1 MTLTAP
7 RSLKLPSAPLTAVG
21 MVLSELLLAVVI
33 GFGLLL
39 LGADGTSWILG
50 GIAAGAIVFRVSCTY
65 LQIEAT
71 PNRTAR
77 KIGQLLVGL
86 TVGFS
91 VQHSDVGA
99 IAGQIPIFALLTGC
113 LLLGSLGVAAI
124 YTRLQQTDWLTAML
138 ATTPGN
144 IGVMASIAADYGSN
158 PALVSLVQLVRF
170 TAVTSAIPLLAHI
183 SHAANAWET
192 LYQLTHPLV
201 STDLGYLLQL
211 GVVLMLASFSVRLGE
226 RLKLPVPGLMCP
238 LAVGVGFNALMSAV
252 PVLPSVEF
260 HPPALLNLLG
270 QILLGTTIG
279 EYWGKNPNLGRFAI
293 ARAALPAALT
303 LLVGVGTAGIAKLFT
318 AWDWLTCLL
327 VTAPGGSPEM
337 IWIALTLNQDVELVT
352 AGHLVRLIALNA
364 LLPVLV
370 SISAQLEQA
379 SSQQRQATA
388 TAQVDWISKF
398 RALPGKAESRN
409 GCISPINELSEDRL
423 C

>member
-1 MTLTAP
+1 
-7 RSLKLPSAPLTAVG
+7 
-21 MVLSELLLAVVI
+21 MVLSELLLAAVI
-33 GFGLLL
+33 GFVLLL
-39 LGADGTSWILG
+39 AGADGTSWILG
-50 GIAAGAIVFRVSCTY
+50 GIAAGAIVFLISRTY
-65 LQIEAT
+65 LEIDVT
-71 PNRTAR
+71 PNRNAR

-91 VQHSDVGA
+91 VQSHNVGA
-99 IAGQIPIFALLTGC
+99 IASQIPIFALLTGC
-113 LLLGSLGVAAI
+113 LLIGSLGVAAI

-183 SHAANAWET
+183 SHSANAWDT

-201 STDLGYLLQL
+201 STETGYLIRL
-211 GVVLMLASFSVRLGE
+211 GVVLALASFSVRVGE
-226 RLKLPVPGLMCP
+226 RLKVPVPGLMCP
-238 LAVGVGFNALMSAV
+238 LVVGVGFNALVNAM
-252 PVLPSVEF
+252 PGLPSVDF
-260 HPPALLNLLG
+260 HPPALLNLVG

-293 ARAALPAALT
+293 ARATLPAALT
-303 LLVGVGTAGIAKLFT
+303 LLVGVGAAGIAKLFT
-318 AWDWLTCLL
+318 SWDWLTCLL

-370 SISAQLEQA
+370 TIAVQLEQ
-379 SSQQRQATA
+379 
-388 TAQVDWISKF
+388 
-398 RALPGKAESRN
+398 SRN
-409 GCISPINELSEDRL
+409 QQVQPTVTALTNSTNKLFRPHS
-423 C
+423 